1 LVFPAIIASVPRAKS
16 DQMAQNGTCGLSL
29 ASLAMV
35 GTVMLPLGVPVA
47 HAEQVGAAG
56 FNTRQTEEYFD
67 DLQARR
73 EPAPPLR
80 VPRVAAA
87 EAAQAGKPLFVLRS
101 VALTGA
107 SILSNAE
114 LAAAYQPYL
123 GKPVS
128 QAELAGI
135 ASAISDRYRAA
146 GYHLSRAIVPPQ
158 DIKNGRVR
166 IQVIEGS
173 ITEVSLKGEGA
184 EQFGIRPMLD
194 PVLAEQPS
202 RFATLERQLL
212 LINGRAGVRIAD
224 SAIEEIGGPTGKFRL
239 VLQVQVWHVYGF
251 TGVDNLG
258 SPSVGPWQSYAA
270 AAFNSY
276 FTPGDTLAVNFSTTP
291 GDIREL
297 GFARL
302 SYDTPVGIDGARV
315 GASALYSEVRP
326 GDFRR
331 QYNDNTVTEGFDLH
345 GSITPIQ
352 TQHASLVLTV
362 AAGFLNATERSV
374 FGTLYE
380 DHVRTLSLTSDYHWN
395 DQLAGDNYFTMSYRQ
410 GLNVFG
416 AGSPDGLSSRD
427 GASPSFSVL
436 NAWFTRYQSLPAG
449 WSIKLA
455 GAAQFAS
462 GPLFTSQQFYLGGFA
477 FGRGYGTAEISGD
490 NGVAGTVELRYD
502 RAVNWA
508 YLAGYQLY
516 SFVDTGLVWNDGYQP
531 WNGIALTSAG
541 AGVRFNFINDLRAD
555 LSVAFPL
562 SYRAPDN
569 DTRSARF
576 LVSLSTALKLCPQR
590 GQGHCL

>member
-1 LVFPAIIASVPRAKS
+1 
-16 DQMAQNGTCGLSL
+16 M
-29 ASLAMV
+29 ASLALSAI
-35 GTVMLPLGVPVA
+35 VMLPLAAPVA
-47 HAEQVGAAG
+47 RAEQATQPT
-56 FNTRQTEEYFD
+56 FNTRQTEKYFD
-67 DLQARR
+67 DLQTQR
-73 EPAPPLR
+73 EPAPPPS
-80 VPRVAAA
+80 VPHVSAGAGAAS
-87 EAAQAGKPLFVLRS
+87 AGKPLFVLHA
-101 VALTGA
+101 VVLTGA
-107 SILSNAE
+107 TTLDKAE
-114 LAAAYQPYL
+114 LAAAYQPFL

-128 QAELAGI
+128 QADLAAI
-135 ASAISDRYRAA
+135 AAAISERYRAA

-158 DIKNGRVR
+158 DIENGRVR
-166 IQVIEGS
+166 ILVIEGS

-202 RFATLERQLL
+202 RFTTLERQLL

-224 SAIEEIGGPTGKFRL
+224 SAIEEIGGATGRFRL
-239 VLQVQVWHVYGF
+239 VLQLQVWHVYGF
-251 TGVDNLG
+251 VGVDNLG
-258 SPSVGPWQSYAA
+258 ASSVGPWQSYAT

-276 FTPGDTLAVNFSTTP
+276 LTPGDTLAVNLSTTP
-291 GDIREL
+291 GDIRQL
-297 GFARL
+297 GFVRL
-302 SYDTPVGIDGARV
+302 SYDTPVGTDGARV

-326 GDFRR
+326 GDFRAL
-331 QYNDNTVTEGFDLH
+331 YNDNTVTEGAEVH

-362 AAGFLNATERSV
+362 AAGFTNATESSL

-380 DHVRTLSLTSDYHWN
+380 DHVRTLSLASDYHWD
-395 DQLAGDNYFTMSYRQ
+395 DQLAGDNYLTMSYRQ
-410 GLNVFG
+410 GLDIFG

-427 GASPSFSVL
+427 GASPSFSVF
-436 NAWFTRYQSLPAG
+436 NGWFTRYQSLVAG

-455 GAAQFAS
+455 GVAQFAS
-462 GPLFTSQQFYLGGFA
+462 GPLFASQQFYLGGFA
-477 FGRGYGTAEISGD
+477 FGRGYGSAEVSGD
-490 NGVAGTVELRYD
+490 NGVAGTFELRYD
-502 RAVNWA
+502 HAVNWA

-516 SFVDTGLVWNDGYQP
+516 SFVDAGLAWNDGYRP
-531 WNGIALTSAG
+531 WDGVALTSAG
-541 AGVRFNFINDLRAD
+541 AGVRFTFVNDLRAD

>member
-1 LVFPAIIASVPRAKS
+1 MASLVFSAILV
-16 DQMAQNGTCGLSL
+16 
-29 ASLAMV
+29 
-35 GTVMLPLGVPVA
+35 LPLAAPVA
-47 HAEQVGAAG
+47 RAEQVTQPT
-56 FNTRQTEEYFD
+56 FNTRQTEKYFD
-67 DLQARR
+67 DLQTRR
-73 EPAPPLR
+73 EPAPPLSM
-80 VPRVAAA
+80 PRVGAA
-87 EAAQAGKPLFVLRS
+87 EVAQGGKPLFVLRS
-101 VALTGA
+101 VVLTGA
-107 SILSNAE
+107 ARLDEAE
-114 LAAAYQPYL
+114 LAAAYRPFL

-128 QAELAGI
+128 QADLTAI
-135 ASAISDRYRAA
+135 AAAISDRYRAA

-158 DIKNGRVR
+158 DVANGRVR
-166 IQVIEGS
+166 IRVIEGS
-173 ITEVSLKGEGA
+173 IAEVSLKGEGA

-212 LINGRAGVRIAD
+212 LINGRAGVRIVD
-224 SAIEEIGGPTGKFRL
+224 SAIEEIGGTTGRFRL
-239 VLQVQVWHVYGF
+239 VLQVQAWHVYGF
-251 TGVDNLG
+251 AGVDNLG
-258 SPSVGPWQSYAA
+258 ASTVGPWQSYAT

-276 FTPGDTLAVNFSTTP
+276 LTPGDTLAVNLSTTP
-291 GDIREL
+291 GDVREL
-297 GFARL
+297 SFVRL
-302 SYDTPVGIDGARV
+302 SYDTPVGTDGARV
-315 GASALYSEVRP
+315 GASALYSEVWP

-331 QYNDNTVTEGFDLH
+331 QYNDNTVTEGFEVH

-362 AAGFLNATERSV
+362 AAGFTNAAESSV

-380 DHVRTLSLTSDYHWN
+380 DHVRTLALTSDYHW
-395 DQLAGDNYFTMSYRQ
+395 DDRLAGDNYLTLSYRQ
-410 GLNVFG
+410 GLDIFG

-436 NAWFTRYQSLPAG
+436 NAWFTRYQSLLAG

-462 GPLFTSQQFYLGGFA
+462 GPLFSSQQFYLGGFA
-477 FGRGYGTAEISGD
+477 FGRGYGSAEISGD
-490 NGVAGTVELRYD
+490 NGVAGTFELRYD
-502 RAVNWA
+502 HALNWA

-516 SFVDTGLVWNDGYQP
+516 GFVDAGLAWNDGYRP
-531 WNGIALTSAG
+531 WEGIALTSAG
-541 AGVRFNFINDLRAD
+541 AGVRFTFVNDLRAD

>member
-1 LVFPAIIASVPRAKS
+1 MASLVFSAILV
-16 DQMAQNGTCGLSL
+16 
-29 ASLAMV
+29 
-35 GTVMLPLGVPVA
+35 LPLAVPVA
-47 HAEQVGAAG
+47 RAEQATQPT

-67 DLQARR
+67 DLQTRR
-73 EPAPPLR
+73 EPAPPLSM
-80 VPRVAAA
+80 PRVGAA
-87 EAAQAGKPLFVLRS
+87 EAAHGGKPLFVLRS
-101 VALTGA
+101 VVLTGA
-107 SILSNAE
+107 TTLDKAE
-114 LAAAYQPYL
+114 LAAAFQSFL

-128 QAELAGI
+128 QADLAAI
-135 ASAISDRYRAA
+135 ASAISERYRAA

-158 DIKNGRVR
+158 DIENGRVR

-173 ITEVSLKGEGA
+173 ITEVNLKGEGA

-224 SAIEEIGGPTGKFRL
+224 SAIEEIGGPTGRFRL
-239 VLQVQVWHVYGF
+239 VLQVQTWHVYGF
-251 TGVDNLG
+251 AGVDNLG
-258 SPSVGPWQSYAA
+258 ASTVGPWQSYAT

-276 FTPGDTLAVNFSTTP
+276 FTPGDTLAVNLSTTP
-291 GDIREL
+291 GDVREL
-297 GFARL
+297 SFVRL
-302 SYDTPVGIDGARV
+302 SYDTPVGTDGARV
-315 GASALYSEVRP
+315 GASTLYSEVRP

-331 QYNDNTVTEGFDLH
+331 LYNDNTVTEGFELH

-362 AAGFLNATERSV
+362 AAGFTNATESSV

-380 DHVRTLSLTSDYHWN
+380 DHVRTLSLTSDYHW
-395 DQLAGDNYFTMSYRQ
+395 DDRFAGDNYLSASYRQ
-410 GLNVFG
+410 GLDIFG

-436 NAWFTRYQSLPAG
+436 NAWFTRYQSLAAG

-462 GPLFTSQQFYLGGFA
+462 GPLFSSQQFYLGGFA
-477 FGRGYGTAEISGD
+477 FGRGYGSAEISGD
-490 NGVAGTVELRYD
+490 NGLAGTFELRYD
-502 RAVNWA
+502 QAVNWA

-516 SFVDTGLVWNDGYQP
+516 SFVDAGLVWNDGYRP
-531 WNGIALTSAG
+531 WEGGALTSAG
-541 AGVRFNFINDLRAD
+541 AGVRFTFINDLRAD